1 MSTTPESELNLEEL
15 FLPAWAKDSSGAN
28 KYAKHTGEDRPAR
41 GERRGGPRR
50 DFGGPRGEKRGGPSD
65 RKQGGGRPGQFRG
78 ERGQRGN
85 EQRFRRDEAQER
97 RAPEPLPEI
106 AVTLLPDEKGVES
119 LARQIKMTGR
129 AYPLFE
135 IAKLVL
141 QKPERQQVK
150 FEVIKK
156 DDKIVQPLFLC
167 ALDDSLWLS
176 EDEAVAHVLDRH
188 FATFYQTERTPTDP
202 PKGVYTF
209 VAQCGMSGTILGPP
223 NYHDYQ
229 NQLRKLHAERFS
241 RMPFETFKSRV
252 KIVKDEAI
260 VKKWIEDQSFKTEY
274 ICLNVPEAPRL
285 QSREAV
291 EKHFRETHLA
301 NIIKQVESHTMSGPV
316 SRQIRSQPLQRLLR
330 VAWEEQRR
338 FPIKLATV
346 LSQQFAQHGLQF
358 FKVNKTITHVS
369 VARPHFLDLETTPV
383 SEGVKKIV
391 EFINANPKCSRR
403 KLIETLAPSP
413 SPQTETNEPT
423 PEQNAIIGDLHWL
436 IHQGHVIEFAD
447 GLLETA
453 KKPAPRPEPKP
464 KVAKEILPGATD
476 DSVPNASVEKI
487 EPEVAELEA
496 RPVEPAETASNESAE
511 NSSDEAAEKSAAN
524 NSAPPENPVAESQPE
539 ISPPAPGELPAQK

>member
-15 FLPAWAKDSSGAN
+15 FLPAWAKDSSTAN
-28 KYAKHTGEDRPAR
+28 KYAKHTGEDRPIR
-41 GERRGGPRR
+41 GERRGGSRR
-50 DFGGPRGEKRGGPSD
+50 DFSGPRPGDKRGGPQGRGPGPGGNRSGQPRGD
-65 RKQGGGRPGQFRG
+65 RPQRGGGG
-78 ERGQRGN
+78 E
-85 EQRFRRDEAQER
+85 RFRRDEPREYR
-97 RAPEPLPEI
+97 PPEPLPEI
-106 AVTLLPDEKGVES
+106 TVTLLPDDKGVES

-150 FEVIKK
+150 FDVVKK

-176 EDEAVAHVLDRH
+176 EDEAVAHVLEKH
-188 FATFYQTERTPTDP
+188 FTTFYQAERTPTDP

-209 VAQCGMSGTILGPP
+209 VGQCGMSGAILGPP

-260 VKKWIEDQSFKTEY
+260 VKKWIEDQSFKTEF
-274 ICLNVPEAPRL
+274 ICLNVPDAPRL
-285 QSREAV
+285 QSREEV

-301 NIIKQVESHTMSGPV
+301 NIVKQVDSHTMTGLA
-316 SRQIRSQPLQRLLR
+316 SRQLRCQPLQRLLR
-330 VAWEEQRR
+330 EAWEEQRR
-338 FPIKLATV
+338 FPIKLATI

-369 VARPHFLDLETTPV
+369 VARPHYLDLETTPV
-383 SEGVKKIV
+383 SDGVKKIV

-403 KLIETLAPSP
+403 KLIESLAPS
-413 SPQTETNEPT
+413 SDSESKEPT
-423 PEQNAIIGDLHWL
+423 AEQNAIIGDLHWL

-464 KVAKEILPGATD
+464 KASKENLPGAKNGA
-476 DSVPNASVEKI
+476 VPNASVEEI
-487 EPEVAELEA
+487 EPKVAEMEA
-496 RPVEPAETASNESAE
+496 RPIEPAETSSAE
-511 NSSDEAAEKSAAN
+511 TNENLTAEKISP
-524 NSAPPENPVAESQPE
+524 SEMPVAEAQPE
-539 ISPPAPGELPAQK
+539 VSAPAPGEVPAEK

>member
-15 FLPAWAKDSSGAN
+15 FLPAWAKDSSTAN
-28 KYAKHTGEDRPAR
+28 KYAKHSGDDRPSR
-41 GERRGGPRR
+41 DDRRGGSRPPRR
-50 DFGGPRGEKRGGPSD
+50 DFGA
-65 RKQGGGRPGQFRG
+65 QRPGQGRGPGAVGGGNRPEQFRG
-78 ERGQRGN
+78 GERPQRSGGG
-85 EQRFRRDEAQER
+85 ERFRRDEPREYR
-97 RAPEPLPEI
+97 PPEPLPEI
-106 AVTLLPDEKGVES
+106 SVTLLPDDKGVES

-150 FEVIKK
+150 FDVVKK
-156 DDKIVQPLFLC
+156 EGKIVQPLFLC

-176 EDEAVAHVLDRH
+176 EDEAVSHVLEKH
-188 FATFYQTERTPTDP
+188 FATFYQAERTPTDP

-209 VAQCGMSGTILGPP
+209 VGQCGMSGAILGPP

-241 RMPFETFKSRV
+241 RMPFEQFKARV

-274 ICLNVPEAPRL
+274 VCLNVSEAPRL
-285 QSREAV
+285 QSREEV

-301 NIIKQVESHTMSGPV
+301 NIVKEVESHTMTGLA
-316 SRQIRSQPLQRLLR
+316 SRQLRCPPLQRLLR
-330 VAWEEQRR
+330 EAWEEQRR

-346 LSQQFAQHGLQF
+346 LSQLFAQHGLQF

-383 SEGVKKIV
+383 SDGVKKIV
-391 EFINANPKCSRR
+391 EFINAHPKCSRR
-403 KLIETLAPSP
+403 KLIESLAPSAE
-413 SPQTETNEPT
+413 TESKEPT
-423 PEQNAIIGDLHWL
+423 AEQNAIIGDLHWL

-464 KVAKEILPGATD
+464 KVPKENLPGAKNGN
-476 DSVPNASVEKI
+476 VPNASVEEI
-487 EPEVAELEA
+487 EPKVAEMEA
-496 RPVEPAETASNESAE
+496 RRVEPAETSAAQTNE
-511 NSSDEAAEKSAAN
+511 NVTAEKISP
-524 NSAPPENPVAESQPE
+524 SEMPVAEAQPE
-539 ISPPAPGELPAQK
+539 VSTPAPGEVPAQQ